1 MTRIEE
7 YLKEKEGEKERKQE
21 IEENRKERER
31 DKENYIIIRYLWG
44 ENKIHIYN
52 KGKRGWER
60 IMM

>member
-31 DKENYIIIRYLWG
+31 YKK
-44 ENKIHIYN
+44 NKIPVRGKQNIYN
-52 KGKRGWER
+52 KGKKG
-60 IMM
+60 